1 MNHNAGGYLYWEG
14 VQWPNPNT
22 NEKIIRVDQQTGDY
36 EVATRL
42 WAFANWSRF
51 VRPNAVRVGTSGGSG
66 ARIAAFK
73 NEDGSVAVVLI
84 SQGGGGDVTVK
95 ISGEGAPAGKA
106 TAWASDDQ
114 RKCAEVEVTVGAD
127 GAVTA
132 NVGQS
137 SITTIH
143 IAAAEPEAEPEPA
156 PEPEAPV
163 EEETPAVPVEP

>member
-1 MNHNAGGYLYWEG
+1 M
-14 VQWPNPNT
+14 
-22 NEKIIRVDQQTGDY
+22 DQQTGNY

-66 ARIAAFK
+66 VRVAAFK

-84 SQGGGGDVTVK
+84 SQGGAGDITVK
-95 ISGEGAPAGKA
+95 VSGDGAPTGKA
-106 TAWASDDQ
+106 TAWASDNE
-114 RKCAEVEVTVGAD
+114 RKCAEVEVTVAD

-132 NVGQS
+132 AVGQS

-143 IAAAEPEAEPEPA
+143 IAAAEAEAEAPGAEVPAEPA
-156 PEPEAPV
+156 
-163 EEETPAVPVEP
+163 TPADPAEPAESATPSAPGEPAESATPSTPAEP

>member
-1 MNHNAGGYLYWEG
+1 M
-14 VQWPNPNT
+14 
-22 NEKIIRVDQQTGDY
+22 DQQTGDY

-66 ARIAAFK
+66 ARIAAFQ

-95 ISGEGAPAGKA
+95 ITGDGAPAGKA

-143 IAAAEPEAEPEPA
+143 IAAAEPEPE

-163 EEETPAVPVEP
+163 EEEAPAEPAEPVEP